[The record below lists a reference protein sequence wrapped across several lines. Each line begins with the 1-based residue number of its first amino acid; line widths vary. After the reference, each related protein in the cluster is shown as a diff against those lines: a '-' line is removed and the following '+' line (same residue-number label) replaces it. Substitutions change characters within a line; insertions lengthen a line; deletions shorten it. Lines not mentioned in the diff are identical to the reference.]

1 MNLDI
6 IYEDNDLIVC
16 HKPAGIATETK
27 RVGQQD
33 MVSLLKNYRANKGE
47 PPYIGMVHR
56 LDQPVEGLLMFGKTP
71 EAAAKLSG
79 QVQSRAI
86 GKHYYAVAVMSQKE
100 DADETRETCR
110 DVAGEPDEGTAG
122 ETCGCADGG
131 ESLRLT
137 DFLLAD
143 KKTNL
148 SSVVPEGTPQSKKAV
163 LDCRVIG
170 RQGENVCF
178 DIHLHTGRHHQIR
191 VQMAHHGWPLLGDSK
206 YGVSG
211 EPGTGLA
218 LCAYRLTFAHPSS
231 GEEMDFSVRPKN
243 PVFAGLLAL

>member
-6 IYEDNDLIVC
+6 IYEDKDLIVC

-47 PPYIGMVHR
+47 PPYVGMVHR
-56 LDQPVEGLLMFGKTP
+56 LDQPVEGLLLFGKTP

-100 DADETRETCR
+100 DADGSECI
-110 DVAGEPDEGTAG
+110 
-122 ETCGCADGG
+122 
-131 ESLRLT
+131 RLT

-143 KKTNL
+143 KKSNL

-163 LDCRVIG
+163 LDCRVVG

-206 YGVSG
+206 YGVPG

-218 LCAYRLTFAHPSS
+218 LCAYRLTFVHPSS
-231 GEEMDFSVRPKN
+231 GEEMDISVRPEN

>member
-1 MNLDI
+1 MNLNI
-6 IYEDNDLIVC
+6 IYEDGDLIVC

-33 MVSLLKNYRANKGE
+33 MVSLLKNYRAGKGE
-47 PPYIGMVHR
+47 PPYVGMVHR
-56 LDQPVEGLLMFGKTP
+56 LDQPVEGLLVFAKTP
-71 EAAAKLSG
+71 EAAAELSG
-79 QVQSRAI
+79 QVQSHGI
-86 GKHYYAVAVMSQKE
+86 GKHYCAVAAAGRKE
-100 DADETRETCR
+100 GVGA
-110 DVAGEPDEGTAG
+110 AGERCE
-122 ETCGCADGG
+122 CADH

-148 SSVVPEGTPQSKKAV
+148 SSVVPEGTPQAKKAE

-170 RQGENVCF
+170 RQGEKVCF
-178 DIHLHTGRHHQIR
+178 DIRLHTGRHHQIR
-191 VQMAHHGWPLLGDSK
+191 VQMAHHGWPLLGDMK
-206 YGVSG
+206 YGVPG

-231 GEEMDFSVRPKN
+231 GEEMDFSVQPEN
-243 PVFAGLLAL
+243 PVFAGMLNL